1 MSMIKFIVVG
11 ETEVGK
17 TSLVS
22 RWVMG
27 IFPNFETIKTTVG
40 AAFTTKKYEF
50 DKDDIFLQI
59 WDFAGQS
66 RFTKFMYTLIRG
78 ARAGLLV
85 FDLSKLST
93 LEVVE
98 NFWIPQIKE
107 ILGLNLSKEP
117 ENAYLLVGNKL
128 DIAKKENTLSEA
140 LAEAENISRKY
151 NLEFIAISA
160 RTGENMDIFEEK
172 ITGKIKRTIEGESF
186 LTDKNHEG

>member
-27 IFPNFETIKTTVG
+27 IFPRFETIKTTVG
-40 AAFTTKKYEF
+40 AAFTTKKYQF
-50 DKDDIFLQI
+50 DKSVVFLQI

-66 RFTKFMYTLIRG
+66 RFTKFMYSLIRG
-78 ARAGLLV
+78 AKAGLLV

-93 LEVVE
+93 LEVIE

-107 ILGLNLSKEP
+107 ILALDLSTTP
-117 ENAYLLVGNKL
+117 ENEYILVGNKL
-128 DIAKKENTLSEA
+128 DIAKKENKLLDA
-140 LAEAENISRKY
+140 LKEAEEVARRY
-151 NLEFIAISA
+151 NLDFVAISA
-160 RTGENMDIFEEK
+160 KTGENMDKLEEK
-172 ITGKIKRTIEGESF
+172 IVEKVRKVVEGESF
-186 LTDKNHEG
+186 LTDRNLKS